1 MLIHKGVSSTSGICV
16 CVFNLKMNFY
26 AVDTM
31 NFTIFDIHLRWTFAQ
46 NQTCTLFIC
55 TSQPHSTWNAL
66 V

>member
-1 MLIHKGVSSTSGICV
+1 VVYV

-46 NQTCTLFIC
+46 NQNFTYSSVL
-55 TSQPHSTWNAL
+55 HSHTVL
-66 V
+66 EMPLCKI